1 MKIFQN
7 KTPRSW
13 KSSGVLAK
21 GSQIEM
27 SSFSFLEEFV
37 KTSEGKFS
45 INIIGKNIIGN
56 GLFSIQ
62 IYKEEF
68 LVWKESFNFKNIS
81 FSKKTVDIEE
91 ESNQEF
97 KIVISRGKDSKGKIL
112 IDSVSV
118 LECSP
123 KQDLLPEKKL
133 DLEIEDQPTF
143 YIPESI
149 EMPVETKKEEL
160 VIEPNLELNI
170 INTEPVVN
178 RQSEVTVTKTKIK
191 VQRQKR
197 TNIKKNKR
205 IEDPVS
211 ILEEQIIK
219 TEESDNKEIF
229 IEPEPEVQVKVKN
242 NIWVYIMDLSL
253 ITEER
258 EVFKYINQISFGK
271 GKQTFL
277 VKNNPEI
284 NLSKYEHVIICES
297 DENIITKLVD
307 LNPNKITYSE
317 TNLTPEL
324 LESVKRIKEE
334 L

>member
-13 KSSGVLAK
+13 KSSGILAK

-27 SSFSFLEEFV
+27 SNFSFLEEFI
-37 KTSEGKFS
+37 KISEGKFL

-68 LVWKESFNFKNIS
+68 LVWKESFSFKNIS
-81 FSKKTVDIEE
+81 FSKKTIKIEE

-97 KIVISRGKDSKGKIL
+97 KIVISRGKDSKGKVL

-118 LECSP
+118 LECRS
-123 KQDLLPEKKL
+123 KQDLLPEEKL
-133 DLEIEDQPTF
+133 VLEIEDQPTF
-143 YIPESI
+143 YISKSMMPE
-149 EMPVETKKEEL
+149 EPKKEEL
-160 VIEPNLELNI
+160 VIEPNLESNI
-170 INTEPVVN
+170 INTELAVN
-178 RQSEVTVTKTKIK
+178 KQSKEAITNAKIK

-197 TNIKKNKR
+197 TNIKKNKK
-205 IEDPVS
+205 IEETIATP
-211 ILEEQIIK
+211 EEHIIK
-219 TEESDNKEIF
+219 VEESDNKEIF
-229 IEPEPEVQVKVKN
+229 IEPEPEVQAKVKN
-242 NIWVYIMDLSL
+242 NIWVHILDFSL

-258 EVFKYINQISFGK
+258 ELFKYINQISFGR

-284 NLSKYEHVIICES
+284 NLLKYEHVIICES

-307 LNPNKITYSE
+307 LSPNKITYSE
-317 TNLTPEL
+317 TNLTLEL

>member
-27 SSFSFLEEFV
+27 SNFSFLEEFV

-81 FSKKTVDIEE
+81 FSKKTIDIEE

-133 DLEIEDQPTF
+133 VLEIEDQPTF

-149 EMPVETKKEEL
+149 EMPIETKKEEL
-160 VIEPNLELNI
+160 IIEPNLESNI
-170 INTEPVVN
+170 ISTELVAN
-178 RQSEVTVTKTKIK
+178 KQSEEAVTKTKIK

-197 TNIKKNKR
+197 TNIKKNKK
-205 IEDPVS
+205 IEEPTAV
-211 ILEEQIIK
+211 LEEQIIK
-219 TEESDNKEIF
+219 VGESDNKEIF
-229 IEPEPEVQVKVKN
+229 IEPEVQVKVKN
-242 NIWVYIMDLSL
+242 DIWIHILDLSL

-258 EVFKYINQISFGK
+258 EIFKYINQISFGK

-284 NLSKYEHVIICES
+284 NLLKYEHVIICES

-317 TNLTPEL
+317 TNLTPKL